1 MPNTMPGNIA
11 KGRFLAQLD
20 KVINGLPE
28 VDPSNLD
35 RTTLRAELK
44 AFTAGEPDYPLITKR
59 EDVPLPAPNCLVDK
73 WIKPIYTTSSPT
85 GLKRWKRDRRHVYM
99 HWFPNPPWK
108 GKLGGDPGEDEK
120 SSHGGW
126 FEEHQPVARVVRQG
140 LIHALDLLAG
150 GMVDPDDRRAVYVRD
165 EEVTVGCHHDAFRSH
180 EVAVLGDDVL
190 LSGCRVDAESRARA
204 GIYHDDVSRVEREGR
219 WEDRQSGRAREVATA
234 GYGLLRTGT
243 GIDLVEV
250 GHAVPL

>member
-59 EDVPLPAPNCLVDK
+59 EDVPLPAPNCLIDK

-150 GMVDPDDRRAVYVRD
+150 GNRMFDSYWVCAGSHL
-165 EEVTVGCHHDAFRSH
+165 EVTNILSPVTAANEGTLTCLFLTPAPPFSRRGKNFKPGFEDLYVSKHRSLQPG
-180 EVAVLGDDVL
+180 ENEIPGVSPDPYAITVQL
-190 LSGCRVDAESRARA
+190 ARP
-204 GIYHDDVSRVEREGR
+204 R
-219 WEDRQSGRAREVATA
+219 
-234 GYGLLRTGT
+234 
-243 GIDLVEV
+243 
-250 GHAVPL
+250 